1 MSSRSPVVDVEEIQ
15 TTRSEKALA
24 VVLAVF
30 LLIGAGWAYE
40 QLGDAARGTF
50 EARVEAEDRAAV
62 ARLDVAEIRSSEAA
76 AAERRAFTELVT
88 AREAY
93 RTALDADEPAQ
104 DLRRAYERRQRDVIA
119 AEAARNAAD
128 ADADAVR
135 PAALAAADRI
145 ATEEQRAHDRGA
157 LLAFVLRLAALVA
170 LLAAG
175 LWLLGRLRRAGSRW
189 LPVAFA
195 PVGAATVL
203 ALFLAGDYVS
213 DYLDPLDFGPLVI
226 SLVGIVLTLVG
237 FAALQRYLARRIPAR
252 RVRKGECPFCGYP
265 AGRGNHCEGCGRNVV
280 ADCATCA
287 GPRRVGTLH
296 CRACGAS

>member
-1 MSSRSPVVDVEEIQ
+1 MSSRSPVVDVEKIQ

-30 LLIGAGWAYE
+30 LLIGAGWVYE

-62 ARLDVAEIRSSEAA
+62 ARLDVAEIRVLRGGCGGAA
-76 AAERRAFTELVT
+76 SVHGAVT

-265 AGRGNHCEGCGRNVV
+265 AGRGDHCEGCGRNVV